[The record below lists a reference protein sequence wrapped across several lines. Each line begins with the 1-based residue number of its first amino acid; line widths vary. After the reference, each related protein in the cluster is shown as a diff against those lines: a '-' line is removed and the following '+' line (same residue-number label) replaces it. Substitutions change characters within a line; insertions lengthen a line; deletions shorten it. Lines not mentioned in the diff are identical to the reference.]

1 MNSCSGNGTF
11 PSSSWD
17 SWNLLPE
24 RSTSQWPGRCGRPL
38 SISWEISHG
47 GEIIRSWKGLN
58 PFFLAKVEK
67 KLHEHHLKS
76 CILLLV
82 VGPST
87 HQFCE
92 NARFGPVD
100 QIPADR
106 PWLLRQGSHEPV
118 TKVIR
123 PCKSERWDNFLTF
136 LTFLATDMIQA
147 QTTHTHTNI
156 YDLWIFTV
164 YLHIV
169 RTNRSPANFGSN
181 WSEVPLKA
189 KLSRYDHIM
198 HWVDCTLKILAKS
211 HDESSISWIHVQY
224 GKAGVLPGPC
234 FFDVYRK
241 P

>member
-1 MNSCSGNGTF
+1 MHAF
-11 PSSSWD
+11 VQ
-17 SWNLLPE
+17 L
-24 RSTSQWPGRCGRPL
+24 
-38 SISWEISHG
+38 
-47 GEIIRSWKGLN
+47 
-58 PFFLAKVEK
+58 
-67 KLHEHHLKS
+67 
-76 CILLLV
+76 
-82 VGPST
+82 
-87 HQFCE
+87 
-92 NARFGPVD
+92 

-106 PWLLRQGSHEPV
+106 PWLHELGGQVRQGSHEPV
-118 TKVIR
+118 IKVIR

-136 LTFLATDMIQA
+136 LTFLATD
-147 QTTHTHTNI
+147 TSNRHKHTHTHKLLWFMDI
-156 YDLWIFTV
+156 YGLFPD
-164 YLHIV
+164 V

-198 HWVDCTLKILAKS
+198 HWVDCTLKTLAKS